1 MQISHCFGKAE
12 HVVDAFLKCTNAL
25 HNILY
30 SLNYYLEKFYTVNT
44 IRNRVETDMADN
56 LSWETVS
63 ESVIFKTRIMDV
75 CEKSCLSP
83 EKETRQFITLKSR
96 SWVMIIPEIEID
108 GRVHFLMVKQWRHG
122 SESLSVEFPGG
133 IIDPCETPEEAARRE
148 LIEETGYEPQ
158 QLQYLTAFSPN
169 PAIMEN
175 RQYVFTAKCNPRA
188 AHGLDLDEDE
198 FLNVSIEPRDE
209 VIKKYG
215 TPPYDHAL
223 HAAGLFYY
231 LKGRSLF
238 TPKI

>member
-1 MQISHCFGKAE
+1 
-12 HVVDAFLKCTNAL
+12 
-25 HNILY
+25 
-30 SLNYYLEKFYTVNT
+30 
-44 IRNRVETDMADN
+44 MADN

-231 LKGRSLF
+231 LK
-238 TPKI
+238 